1 MGAGK
6 KRASNLHAAMT
17 TRGQSDADN
26 APPRPRDNGEAV
38 KSLPRD
44 VLSIQANEQKE
55 SPGQN
60 DRLMEQVADPANL
73 NAAWKR
79 VRENG
84 GAPGIDG
91 ITVEAFLEY
100 AKPRA
105 EALRNELLEGSYR
118 PHPLR
123 RVAIPKPSGGGERLL
138 GIPTIQDRVVQQ
150 AFLQVLQPILGSS
163 FSEHSY
169 GFRPGRSAHQAVSAA
184 QAYIQQGYDWVV
196 DFDLEAFFDRVN
208 HDRLMSRLGQRIA
221 DKRVRWIIRRFL
233 QAGVMENEAINPTT
247 EGTPQGGPLSPL
259 LANLVLDEL
268 DKELERRGLR
278 FVRYAD
284 DCNVYLRSGR
294 AAANAFENLIGFI
307 EGTLKRKVNRA
318 KSAVARPWERKL
330 LGFSFT
336 WGKNA
341 KRRIAP
347 KALAKA
353 KARIRELTKKG
364 RSNFQATM
372 AKLRQY
378 LIGWLGY
385 FRFCQTP
392 SVLGQLEEWTRRRL
406 RCLIWKQWK
415 RGSTRFAEL
424 VKRGTDRE
432 EAAKLAG
439 SSDGPWHLSRTPVF
453 NQVFPKAWFAAHG
466 LPNFHAPT

>member
-1 MGAGK
+1 
-6 KRASNLHAAMT
+6 MT
-17 TRGQSDADN
+17 TRGQSDAHN
-26 APPRPRDNGEAV
+26 ASPEPRDNGETA
-38 KSLPRD
+38 KPSPRE
-44 VLSIQANEQKE
+44 VLSIKANEQKE

-60 DRLMEQVADPANL
+60 ERLMEEVAALANL
-73 NAAWKR
+73 NAAWQR

-91 ITVEAFLEY
+91 ITVAAFVEH

-105 EALRNELLEGSYR
+105 EALRKQLLEGSYR
-118 PHPLR
+118 PSPLR
-123 RVAIPKPSGGGERLL
+123 RAKIPKPNGGERLL
-138 GIPTIQDRVVQQ
+138 GIPTVQDRVIQQ
-150 AFLQVLQPILGSS
+150 AFLQVLQPILDPS

-169 GFRPGRSAHQAVSAA
+169 GFRPGRSAHQAVAAA

-221 DKRVRWIIRRFL
+221 DKRARWIIRRFL
-233 QAGVMENEAINPTT
+233 QAGVMENARLSPTT

-284 DCNVYLRSGR
+284 DCNVYLRSKR

-307 EGTLKRKVNRA
+307 EGTLKLKVNRA

-336 WGKNA
+336 RGKDS

-347 KALAKA
+347 KTLAKA
-353 KARIRELTKKG
+353 KERIRELTKQG
-364 RSNFQATM
+364 RANFQATM
-372 AKLRQY
+372 AKLRCY
-378 LIGWLGY
+378 LVGWLGY

-392 SVLGQLEEWTRRRL
+392 SVLKELEKWTRRRL
-406 RCLIWKQWK
+406 RCLIWQQWK
-415 RGSTRFAEL
+415 RGTTRYAEL
-424 VKRGTDRE
+424 VKRGADGQ

-439 SSDGPWHLSRTPVF
+439 TSDGPWHTSRTPLLT
-453 NQVFPKAWFAAHG
+453 QIFPKAWFSAHG
-466 LPNFHAPT
+466 LPQFYVST

>member
-1 MGAGK
+1 
-6 KRASNLHAAMT
+6 MT
-17 TRGQSDADN
+17 TRGRSDADE
-26 APPRPRDNGEAV
+26 ASPEPGDSGEAAKYPPRE
-38 KSLPRD
+38 
-44 VLSIQANEQKE
+44 VLSTRANEQKE

-60 DRLMEQVADPANL
+60 EKLMEQVADPANL
-73 NAAWKR
+73 NIAWKR

-91 ITVEAFLEY
+91 ITIAAFLEH

-105 EALRNELLEGSYR
+105 ETLRRELLEGIYR
-118 PHPLR
+118 PSPLR
-123 RVAIPKPSGGGERLL
+123 RVKIPKPTGGERLL
-138 GIPTIQDRVVQQ
+138 GIPTVQDRVVQQ
-150 AFLQVLQPILGSS
+150 AFLQILQPILDPA

-169 GFRPGRSAHQAVSAA
+169 GFRPNRSAHQAVAAA
-184 QAYIQQGYDWVV
+184 QAYLQQGHDWVV

-221 DKRVRWIIRRFL
+221 DRRACWIIRRFL
-233 QAGVMENEAINPTT
+233 QAGVMENAVLSPTT

-284 DCNVYLRSGR
+284 DCNVYLRSER
-294 AAANAFENLIGFI
+294 AATNAFENLTRFI
-307 EGTLKRKVNRA
+307 EVTLKLKVNRA
-318 KSAVARPWERKL
+318 KSAVGRPWERKL

-336 WGKNA
+336 RAKEGA

-353 KARIRELTKKG
+353 KERIRELTKKG
-364 RSNFQATM
+364 RASFEATM
-372 AKLRQY
+372 AELKRFLT
-378 LIGWLGY
+378 GWLAY

-392 SVLGQLEEWTRRRL
+392 SVLKELEEWTRRRL
-406 RCLIWKQWK
+406 RSLIWRQWK
-415 RGSTRFAEL
+415 RGTTRYREL
-424 VKRGTDRE
+424 VKRGADSGA
-432 EAAKLAG
+432 AAKLAG
-439 SSDGPWHLSRTPVF
+439 SSDGPWHISRTQLL
-453 NQVFPKAWFAAHG
+453 NQIFPKTVFAAYG
-466 LPNFHAPT
+466 LPQFHVSP